1 MKKILIFI
9 LTSVCV
15 HPIITF
21 ALPAEC
27 ADRPDL
33 SQCKTSSTT
42 GPTSSSTETTIFTSE
57 MVPGANCQCVT
68 QVDDRNEADKM
79 SDAAQKAT
87 YDPTRY

>member
-1 MKKILIFI
+1 MSDAASAASASK
-9 LTSVCV
+9 
-15 HPIITF
+15 
-21 ALPAEC
+21 
-27 ADRPDL
+27 
-33 SQCKTSSTT
+33 SSTASDGT
-42 GPTSSSTETTIFTSE
+42 TTIFTSE